1 MIQDARVLQP
11 EFVPRD
17 IVHRTHEVNTL
28 TAALDP
34 VTDGQQGETSLLYGP
49 SGSGKTCIARYVTE
63 QLRETVLDINIQYVN
78 CWEDYSR
85 FKTLY
90 RILEGVD
97 RTIDIHRQSTPR
109 DELLERLREYDGPPY
124 VVILDEVDQL
134 EDKTVLYELYRTS
147 GLTLILIANQTEN
160 LFEPLNNRLASRF
173 RTATRIN
180 FDRYRL
186 DELVAILEPRVRWGL
201 DEGVIQPSQLEMIAN
216 AAAGDARVGIESL
229 RVAARRA
236 RHDGLE
242 RITDGVIRDAVP
254 EAESEIKQR
263 SLDILTEH
271 QKVVYVVIT
280 EHGEITPSDLYAEYR
295 DRVDDPKSNRMVRN
309 YLRKMESYNLVRAEG
324 QNRGRTYHSVS

>member
-1 MIQDARVLQP
+1 M
-11 EFVPRD
+11 
-17 IVHRTHEVNTL
+17 
-28 TAALDP
+28 
-34 VTDGQQGETSLLYGP
+34 
-49 SGSGKTCIARYVTE
+49 
-63 QLRETVLDINIQYVN
+63 N

-109 DELLERLREYDGPPY
+109 DELLERLREYDGSPY
-124 VVILDEVDQL
+124 VFILDEVDQL

-147 GLTLILIANQTEN
+147 GLTLVLIANQTAN

-180 FDRYRL
+180 FDRYGI

-201 DEGVIQPSQLEMIAN
+201 DEGVIQTSQLELIAN

-229 RVAARRA
+229 RVAARQA
-236 RHDGLE
+236 KHEGLE
-242 RITDGVIRDAVP
+242 RITDDIIRDAVP

-263 SLDILTEH
+263 SVDILTEH
-271 QKVVYVVIT
+271 QKVVYEVIT
-280 EHGEITPSDLYAEYR
+280 EHGAITPSDLYAEYR
-295 DRVDDPKSNRMVRN
+295 DRVDDPKSDRMVRN

>member
-63 QLRETVLDINIQYVN
+63 QLRETVLDINTQYVN

-97 RTIDIHRQSTPR
+97 RSLDIHRQSTPR

-147 GLTLILIANQTEN
+147 GLTLVLIANQTEN

-180 FDRYRL
+180 FDRYGI

-201 DEGVIQPSQLEMIAN
+201 DEGVIQTPQLELIAN
-216 AAAGDARVGIESL
+216 AAVGDARVGIESL

-236 RHDGLE
+236 KHEGLE
-242 RITDGVIRDAVP
+242 KITDEIIRNAVP

-263 SLDILTEH
+263 NVDILTEH
-271 QKVVYVVIT
+271 QKVVYEVIT
-280 EHGEITPSDLYAEYR
+280 EHGEITPSDLYESYR
-295 DRVDDPKSNRMVRN
+295 ERVDDPKSNRMVRN
-309 YLRKMESYNLVRAEG
+309 YLKKMENYNLVRAEG
-324 QNRGRTYHSVS
+324 HNRGRKYHSVS